1 MSIDAI
7 ICSVFIFLSIRPPP
21 KSTRTETLFPYSTLF
36 LSLGDRGF
44 DEVADAQ
51 RHRAL
56 GANARGQRL
65 IEQLQILGTDADALV
80 ERQPA
85 LIDGVENRQR
95 DPQLRYALLRK
106 QLVAALRELPFAVDP
121 LHRDAGLAGESA
133 P

>member
-44 DEVADAQ
+44 DEGADAH

-65 IEQLQILGTDADALV
+65 IEQRQILGTDADALV

-85 LIDGVENRQR
+85 LIED
-95 DPQLRYALLRK
+95 RK
-106 QLVAALRELPFAVDP
+106 STRLNSS
-121 LHRDAGLAGESA
+121 H
-133 P
+133 